1 MWATIMAPI
10 PWSVR
15 RTGRSETRETCV
27 GRLITQ
33 RRLPT
38 YACPWVTP
46 STALTCLNDS
56 HRPPCSHF
64 GTYGWFEYL

>member
-15 RTGRSETRETCV
+15 RTGRSETGETCV

-33 RRLPT
+33 RRLNALQGHLRAVRAPGNQ
-38 YACPWVTP
+38 
-46 STALTCLNDS
+46 STADGASLLTC
-56 HRPPCSHF
+56 C
-64 GTYGWFEYL
+64 